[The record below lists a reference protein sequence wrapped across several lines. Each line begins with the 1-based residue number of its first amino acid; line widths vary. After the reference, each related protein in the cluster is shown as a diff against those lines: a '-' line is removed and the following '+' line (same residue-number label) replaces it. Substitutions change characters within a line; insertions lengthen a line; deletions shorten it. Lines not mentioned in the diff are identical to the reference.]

1 MKLQNNIVSDSEMEI
16 TFDSFNPTAGR
27 LADCLLG
34 FSIQVQPTL
43 ALALSRHTQGHR
55 GTKQADVRTRP
66 QACTRD
72 PPATAATAWGRR
84 RPAGQQGG
92 GPAGQATTPTRAPS
106 GSREGMPRWR
116 ALLPRSPGRNRK
128 CSGRSIVATAEA
140 QASGWY
146 IWAPCIF
153 GPQAEAQVFSSLV
166 YLGHNL
172 HCIGPKY
179 S

>member
-1 MKLQNNIVSDSEMEI
+1 MEI

-27 LADCLLG
+27 LAACLLG

-55 GTKQADVRTRP
+55 GTQQADARTRP

-72 PPATAATAWGRR
+72 PPATAAAARG
-84 RPAGQQGG
+84 AGGLQGDR
-92 GPAGQATTPTRAPS
+92 AEGQATPTRAPS

-140 QASGWY
+140 QASGRY
-146 IWAPCIF
+146 IWAACIF
-153 GPQAEAQVFSSLV
+153 GPQAEAQVFSSLI
-166 YLGHNL
+166 YLGYNL